1 MYKPGK
7 FTQVKSVTEQKITI
21 RYLKRSKLKLY
32 ERNAMNHSDDQVSQ
46 LAASIT
52 AFGWTNPVLIDDAG
66 EVIAG
71 HGRLAAAELLDID
84 DIPTIT
90 LTGLTEDQ
98 KRAYRLA
105 DNKLPANARWDDVL
119 LKSELHDLSTGDFDL
134 SLIGFDD
141 DELNALLGEVQPID
155 FEKSEDSGGIDIN
168 YLSFARKKIP
178 MTEEEVSALMNAL
191 NEYVEENGSFFGFVS
206 HLTGGENNA

>member
-1 MYKPGK
+1 
-7 FTQVKSVTEQKITI
+7 
-21 RYLKRSKLKLY
+21 
-32 ERNAMNHSDDQVSQ
+32 MNHSEDQISQ

-52 AFGWTNPVLIDDAG
+52 AFGWTNPVLIDERG

-90 LTGLTEDQ
+90 LAGLSDEQ

-119 LKSELHDLSTGDFDL
+119 LKCELRDLSAGDFDL
-134 SLIGFDD
+134 SLIGFSD
-141 DELNALLGEVQPID
+141 DELGVLLGDVQEID
-155 FEKSEDSGGIDIN
+155 FDKDEDSGGIDIN
-168 YLSFARKKIP
+168 YLAFSRKKIP
-178 MTEEEVSALMNAL
+178 MTEDEVAGLINAL
-191 NEYVEENGSFFGFVS
+191 NDHVEENGSFFGFVS
-206 HLTGGENNA
+206 HLIGAETDA

>member
-1 MYKPGK
+1 M
-7 FTQVKSVTEQKITI
+7 TEQKIAI
-21 RYLKRSKLKLY
+21 RYLKRSKIKLY

-46 LAASIT
+46 LAASIS
-52 AFGWTNPVLIDDAG
+52 AFGWTNPVLIDETG

-90 LTGLTEDQ
+90 LAGLTDEQ

-119 LKSELHDLSTGDFDL
+119 LKSELRDLSAGDFDI
-134 SLIGFDD
+134 SLIGFSD
-141 DELNALLGEVQPID
+141 DELGVLLGDVEPID
-155 FEKSEDSGGIDIN
+155 FDKDEDSGGIDIN

-178 MTEEEVSALMNAL
+178 MTEDEVSALMNAL
-191 NEYVEENGSFFGFVS
+191 NDYVEQNGSFFGFVS
-206 HLTGGENNA
+206 HLTGGETNA

>member
-1 MYKPGK
+1 M
-7 FTQVKSVTEQKITI
+7 VI
-21 RYLKRSKLKLY
+21 RYLKRSKIKLY
-32 ERNAMNHSDDQVSQ
+32 ERNAMSHSEDQVSQ

-52 AFGWTNPVLIDDAG
+52 EFGWTNPVLIDERG

-90 LTGLTEDQ
+90 LSGLSDEQ

-119 LKSELHDLSTGDFDL
+119 LKSELRDLSTGDFDL
-134 SLIGFDD
+134 SLIGFSD
-141 DELNALLGEVQPID
+141 DELGVLLGDVQEID
-155 FEKSEDSGGIDIN
+155 FSKDEDSGGIDIH
-168 YLSFARKKIP
+168 YLAFARKKIP
-178 MTEEEVSALMNAL
+178 MTEEEVTGLLNAL
-191 NEYVEENGSFFGFVS
+191 NDYVEENGSFFGFVS
-206 HLTGGENNA
+206 HLTGGKTDA

>member
-1 MYKPGK
+1 M
-7 FTQVKSVTEQKITI
+7 TEQKIVI

-52 AFGWTNPVLIDDAG
+52 AFGWTNPVLIDEAG
-66 EVIAG
+66 EIIAG
-71 HGRLAAAELLDID
+71 HGRLAAAKLLGID

-90 LTGLTEDQ
+90 LAGLTDEQ

-119 LKSELHDLSTGDFDL
+119 LKSELRDLSAGDFDL
-134 SLIGFDD
+134 SLIGFSD
-141 DELNALLGEVQPID
+141 DELGVLLGDVEEID
-155 FEKSEDSGGIDIN
+155 FDKDEDSGGIDIN
-168 YLSFARKKIP
+168 YLITMIPFIARTPVAGRAGLNGRTAIIP
-178 MTEEEVSALMNAL
+178 PGFFTISCWMRFTVWVRALMPAWL
-191 NEYVEENGSFFGFVS
+191 ISGSCMK
-206 HLTGGENNA
+206 